1 MAKAAAGKRV
11 FRPGGILSGQ
21 VFTLDDQLLTY
32 RNAYGK
38 LATVPRSAIETVTVD
53 AKGRGT
59 STLKIIGKGT
69 ELAAIDLPHPWAV
82 ATQRWLLEE
91 FGL

>member
-1 MAKAAAGKRV
+1 VLKTTGEQV

-21 VFTLDDQLLTY
+21 VFTLEDQLLTY

-38 LATVPRSAIETVTVD
+38 LATVPRSAIETPTVD

-59 STLKIIGKGT
+59 STLRIIGHGT
-69 ELAAIDLPHPWAV
+69 ALASIDLPRPWAV
-82 ATQRWLLEE
+82 ATQRWLMEQL
-91 FGL
+91 GL